1 MEYYFQ
7 DIAGEIDWEQ
17 DYGFRDS
24 ELQSIERPLKKN
36 RSGLRRADKL
46 VSVKDKSGAQN
57 NIMLHIE
64 IQDCDRQSFGER
76 MYMYHYRLYDRY
88 KKKFDDNEYETDVP
102 GESLCDEIVSI
113 ALLLDLS
120 DKKPSGYEYSK
131 YGCHMNFKFPVV
143 KLTDYEKDLS
153 DLESPKKAK
162 NLFAIATAAHLNY
175 KMKQKK
181 KSSAKTADSFYQELL
196 ECKFSVVRALFKA
209 GLSQKEVRGLFD
221 FIDMILQLP
230 QSYELKF
237 IEHLSTLEKEE
248 KVTFTEK
255 LIEQGVVSGKV
266 LNIIQLLEEGDLA
279 SEKAKSRIEALRPQ
293 LKDPKFWAEIDEK
306 LKKL

>member
-1 MEYYFQ
+1 
-7 DIAGEIDWEQ
+7 
-17 DYGFRDS
+17 
-24 ELQSIERPLKKN
+24 
-36 RSGLRRADKL
+36 
-46 VSVKDKSGAQN
+46 
-57 NIMLHIE
+57 
-64 IQDCDRQSFGER
+64 
-76 MYMYHYRLYDRY
+76 
-88 KKKFDDNEYETDVP
+88 
-102 GESLCDEIVSI
+102 
-113 ALLLDLS
+113 
-120 DKKPSGYEYSK
+120 
-131 YGCHMNFKFPVV
+131 MNFKFPVV